1 MNWKDIKGLIREEL
15 SEEKLKNLKK
25 GDIVKFKNGKRLYI
39 VGPKGDGYDYKDGRE
54 KGHHTKGWFDM
65 MISTGKAIVE
75 SINEETNVT
84 ADNTTFIMRTG
95 VNKNPTKLGLKIQ
108 FTPKSGALDRDT
120 KSRLAQI
127 LQSKLND
134 SLRKFNLQASIDTDV
149 PNPEVIG
156 FLIPLMQVKNMIVK
170 AIGGSEETPEVEDGF

>member
-15 SEEKLKNLKK
+15 SEEKSKNLKK

-54 KGHHTKGWFDM
+54 KGHHPKGWFDM

-120 KSRLAQI
+120 KARLAQV

>member
-1 MNWKDIKGLIREEL
+1 MNWKDIKGLIRNEL
-15 SEEKLKNLKK
+15 K
-25 GDIVKFKNGKRLYI
+25 
-39 VGPKGDGYDYKDGRE
+39 
-54 KGHHTKGWFDM
+54 
-65 MISTGKAIVE
+65 
-75 SINEETNVT
+75 EETNVT

-134 SLRKFNLQASIDTDV
+134 SLRKFYLQASIDTDV

>member
-15 SEEKLKNLKK
+15 
-25 GDIVKFKNGKRLYI
+25 
-39 VGPKGDGYDYKDGRE
+39 
-54 KGHHTKGWFDM
+54 
-65 MISTGKAIVE
+65 
-75 SINEETNVT
+75 NEETNVT

-120 KSRLAQI
+120 KARLAQV

-134 SLRKFNLQASIDTDV
+134 SLRQFNLQASIDTDV
-149 PNPEVIG
+149 PDPNIVG
-156 FLIPLMQVKNMIVK
+156 FMVPLLQIKNMIVK
-170 AIGGSEETPEVEDGF
+170 AIGGSSELQNEI